1 MCSILSGK
9 TFINAK
15 DFVSVVRRY
24 CLVIVEDDKKEGQVA
39 MEQFRSKAESL
50 LFFNSQVL
58 CTHFKLCFKELHQ
71 SSLMSRV
78 PMSAI
83 FRTEREKCRF
93 CQKSLILDGKSNVV
107 VVYHSEFGTYLGCRI
122 SKRCKSC
129 KVLELY
135 GYYLLE
141 GMRHMDDNVLKSEF
155 LLSTEVT
162 AIQMLLLKKCSN
174 LWRGASFTIF
184 ELLQSEI
191 RLPFA

>member
-1 MCSILSGK
+1 MCSILSVK
-9 TFINAK
+9 AFIEAK

-24 CLVIVEDDKKEGQVA
+24 CLVIVEDDKEEKQVA
-39 MEQFRSKAESL
+39 MEQFRSEAESL
-50 LFFNSQVL
+50 LFLNSQVL

-93 CQKSLILDGKSNVV
+93 CQTSLILDGKSNVV
-107 VVYHSEFGTYLGCRI
+107 VVHHSEFGTYLGCRI

-129 KVLELY
+129 TVFELY
-135 GYYLLE
+135 GYYSLE
-141 GMRHMDDNVLKSEF
+141 GMRYMDDNVLKNEF
-155 LLSTEVT
+155 LLSTEGN
-162 AIQMLLLKKCSN
+162 AIQVLLLKQCSN
-174 LWRGASFTIF
+174 SWRGASFTIC